1 MADHFRHRDT
11 LLDRYQQLQDHPFP
25 GSDEAELAALAGD
38 AQRLREEVFKIAFIG
53 RFSVGK
59 SQLINRLFLGEDVLT
74 VNLKPTTAHLMRIG
88 YGPQPALWLLPSAE
102 GDANKSEGVKRE
114 ALVPPGG
121 DVAAIAEA
129 IRHHTTHLGKPRSG
143 DASLFQLD
151 WPNGQFFRDGV
162 QLLDTIGTEDIDDQF
177 IKETYA
183 AIRQSDAV
191 VMILSM
197 LQPLTASEQGFID
210 QHLKGTGKKVF
221 LVVNKADGRSPE
233 EQREILDD
241 LRHRFSAR
249 YRDSQV
255 RAEDRIFPVSAKRGD
270 GLNELRERLVQFVTE
285 ERLTEILRGHGEGLR
300 LRLKGWS
307 LGCQRALADH
317 QQKKDGQEQKL
328 RETQKQLRL
337 LAEGLEQDRNRLDDI
352 HNDLEGN
359 LHARISDLRRKGD
372 RLLRD
377 FQAQA
382 SSVEIMTTDFGMF
395 FKNEA
400 TEVTD
405 YLQRRAAQQLQKR
418 LAAMAGIDAQTI
430 EKIASGSGNES
441 EQIIDTLLTASG
453 GSSLV
458 AGGLATLSALTTALA
473 TPIPWWAAGTSTM
486 TVFAGALVPWAIPAI
501 IGGIFLIWGRDA
513 FKRKWREQARIKF
526 LNDASRGFD
535 QACTSLE
542 SGLKKQLHD
551 YVTQAWG
558 EAEQRIARDRQALE
572 QLIAETDLSV
582 VEAGISA
589 LRDEGQRL
597 TDVSRQLDNL
607 LAEVS

>member
-1 MADHFRHRDT
+1 MAANFSHRDT
-11 LLDRYQQLQDHPFP
+11 LLDLYQQLQDHPYP
-25 GSDEAELAALAGD
+25 GSNEVELAALAGD
-38 AQRLREEVFKIAFIG
+38 ADRLREEVFKIAFIG

-88 YGPQPALWLLPSAE
+88 YGPQPALWLLPAAE
-102 GDANKSEGVKRE
+102 GDANKSGGLKRE

-121 DVAAIAEA
+121 DVAAIAAA

-162 QLLDTIGTEDIDDQF
+162 QLLDTIGTEDIDDRF
-177 IKETYA
+177 IDQTYA

-197 LQPLTASEQGFID
+197 LQPLTASEQRFID
-210 QHLKGTGKKVF
+210 QHLEGTGKKVF

-233 EQREILDD
+233 GQREVLDD

-255 RAEDRIFPVSAKRGD
+255 RAEDRIFPVSAKTGE
-270 GLNELRERLVQFVTE
+270 GLDELRERLVQFVTE
-285 ERLTEILRGHGEGLR
+285 ERLSEILRGHGTGLR
-300 LRLKGWS
+300 GRLKGWS
-307 LGCQRALADH
+307 LGCQRALAEH
-317 QQKKDGQEQKL
+317 QQKKDGQEQQL

-337 LAEGLEQDRNRLDDI
+337 LAERLEQDRNRLGDI
-352 HNDLEGN
+352 HEDLERD
-359 LHARISDLRRKGD
+359 LRARISDLKSKGD

-382 SSVEIMTTDFGMF
+382 NSVEIMTTDLGMF
-395 FKNEA
+395 FKNES
-400 TEVTD
+400 TEITAN
-405 YLQRRAAQQLQKR
+405 LQRRAAKQLQKR
-418 LAAMAGIDAQTI
+418 LAAMAGIDALSI
-430 EKIASGSGNES
+430 EKITAGSENEYGH
-441 EQIIDTLLTASG
+441 IIDTLLTASG
-453 GSSLV
+453 GTSLA
-458 AGGLATLSALTTALA
+458 AGGLATLTALTTALA
-473 TPIPWWAAGTSTM
+473 TPIPWWAAGTSSM
-486 TVFAGALVPWAIPAI
+486 TVFAGALAPWALPAI
-501 IGGIFLIWGRDA
+501 IGGIALIFGRRA
-513 FKRKWREQARIKF
+513 FQQKWRDQAREKY

-572 QLIAETDLSV
+572 QLIAETDLSA
-582 VEAGISA
+582 VEAQIAA
-589 LRDEGQRL
+589 LRQEEQRL
-597 TDVSRQLDNL
+597 TAVQQRLSNL
-607 LAEVS
+607 LKEID

>member
-1 MADHFRHRDT
+1 MAANFTHRDT
-11 LLDRYQQLQDHPFP
+11 LLDLYQQLQDHPYP
-25 GSDEAELAALAGD
+25 GSNELELAALAGE
-38 AQRLREEVFKIAFIG
+38 AQRLRGEVFTIAFIG

-59 SQLINRLFLGEDVLT
+59 SQLINCLFLGEEVLT

-102 GDANKSEGVKRE
+102 GDAEKPEGLKPE

-121 DVAAIAEA
+121 DVTAIKEA

-143 DASLFQLD
+143 DPGTFQLD
-151 WPNGQFFRDGV
+151 WPNGRFFRDGV
-162 QLLDTIGTEDIDDQF
+162 QLLDTIGTEDIDDRF
-177 IKETYA
+177 IDATYR
-183 AIRQSDAV
+183 AIQQSDAV
-191 VMILSM
+191 VMVLSM

-210 QHLKGTGKKVF
+210 RHLKGTGKKVF
-221 LVVNKADGRSPE
+221 LVVNKADGRSSE
-233 EQREILDD
+233 EQGEILDD
-241 LRHRFSAR
+241 LRHRFSDC

-285 ERLTEILRGHGEGLR
+285 ERLSEILRSHGTR
-300 LRLKGWS
+300 LRARLVGWS

-317 QQKKDGQEQKL
+317 QQKKDGQEQQL

-337 LAEGLEQDRNRLDDI
+337 LAERLEQDRHRLGDI
-352 HNDLEGN
+352 HEDLERD

-372 RLLRD
+372 RLLQD

-382 SSVEIMTTDFGMF
+382 NSVEIMTTDLGLF

-400 TEVTD
+400 TEVTN
-405 YLQRRAAQQLQKR
+405 YLQRSAAKQLQKR
-418 LAAMAGIDAQTI
+418 LAGMAAIDAQTI
-430 EKIASGSGNES
+430 EKIAAGSGNES

-458 AGGLATLSALTTALA
+458 AGGIATLTALTTALA

-501 IGGIFLIWGRDA
+501 IGGIFLIWGGDA

-526 LNDASRGFD
+526 LNDASRGLD

-558 EAEQRIARDRQALE
+558 EAEERIARDRQALE
-572 QLIAETDLSV
+572 QLIAETDLV
-582 VEAGISA
+582 AVEARIA
-589 LRDEGQRL
+589 TLHQEEQRL
-597 TDVSRQLDNL
+597 TEVQRDLSNL
-607 LAEVS
+607 LKEID